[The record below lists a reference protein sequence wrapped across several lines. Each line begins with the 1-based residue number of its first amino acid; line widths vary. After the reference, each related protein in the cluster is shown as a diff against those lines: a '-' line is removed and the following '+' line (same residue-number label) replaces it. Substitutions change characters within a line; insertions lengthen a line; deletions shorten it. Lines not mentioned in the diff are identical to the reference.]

1 MNGIKARTETGVRF
15 EGPLRTKSD
24 YERAIRFLEQ
34 ELSIL
39 EKKPKRTAQQP
50 RGGNENC
57 EG

>member
-1 MNGIKARTETGVRF
+1 MSGIKARTETGVRF
-15 EGPLRTKSD
+15 EGPLRTKAD

-39 EKKPKRTAQQP
+39 EKKPKKTVQQT